1 MTKLLRQAQ
10 RNHFVAISDLSNS
23 QSAKKF
29 WRTIKAL
36 RGTSGNQNI
45 GQITNP
51 EDDSI
56 AVNPT
61 NKAELLNNQ
70 TIKNSTL
77 GNYDDWPDQIV
88 IVIEYCTQ

>member
-23 QSAKKF
+23 QSAKNF

-36 RGTSGNQNI
+36 RSGSGYQI
-45 GQITNP
+45 GPITNP

-61 NKAELLNNQ
+61 NKAELLNNHF
-70 TIKNSTL
+70 IKNSTL
-77 GNYDDWPDQIV
+77 ENYDD
-88 IVIEYCTQ
+88 